1 MSDVPA
7 RGPGATDGDDDPAE
21 LLLELL
27 EEVAAGM
34 GLDCEV
40 SVEEGDGVLSGYFEG
55 PDVSLLIGRRGQT
68 LDAIQHLAQRIVF
81 REYPSQTRVAI
92 DAGGYREQ
100 RAHALHGSADDAAE
114 EALRSGRPVEL
125 EPMPASERRIV
136 HEHLRDRDDVQ
147 THSEGDEPE
156 RYLVVSPEGL
166 SQ

>member
-1 MSDVPA
+1 MSDGLAPDDDRA
-7 RGPGATDGDDDPAE
+7 PEDDPAE

-27 EEVAAGM
+27 EEVADGL

-40 SVEEGDGVLSGYFEG
+40 TVEEGDGVLSGCFEG
-55 PDVSLLIGRRGQT
+55 TDMGLLTSRRGQA

-81 REYPSQTRVAI
+81 REYPAQTRIAV

-100 RAHALHGSADDAAE
+100 RARVLHADADAAAE
-114 EALRSGRPVEL
+114 EASRSGRPVEL
-125 EPMPASERRIV
+125 EAMPASERRIV

-156 RYLVVSPEGL
+156 RYLVVSP
-166 SQ
+166 QR

>member
-1 MSDVPA
+1 MSDELDHDRRAV
-7 RGPGATDGDDDPAE
+7 DGDEDPAD

-27 EEVAAGM
+27 EEVADGV

-40 SVEEGDGVLSGYFEG
+40 SVEEGDGVLNGYFEG
-55 PDVSLLIGRRGQT
+55 ADVSLLIGRRGQT

-81 REYPSQTRVAI
+81 REHPAQTRVAI

-100 RAHALHGSADDAAE
+100 RTRALHDDADDAAE

-125 EPMPASERRIV
+125 KAMPASERRIV
-136 HEHLRDRDDVQ
+136 HEHLRDRADVQ

-156 RYLVVSPEGL
+156 RYLVVSP
-166 SQ
+166 QR